1 MSAVNIP
8 EDEVLAVLD
17 AVDRGEVTTLEADRT
32 ACEAGYCGDFWFTL
46 SNGWR
51 VAIYNDCNEWDY
63 VSHVVAA
70 DGRECRPWEGVFTPA
85 PLPPEYERVRDW
97 KPSGYES
104 AMRAWGITE

>member
-1 MSAVNIP
+1 MNIP

-17 AVDRGEVTTLEADRT
+17 AMDRGKVTTLEADRA
-32 ACEAGYCGDFWFTL
+32 ACAAGYCGDFWFTL

-51 VAIYNDCNEWDY
+51 VAVFNDCDEWDH
-63 VSHVVAA
+63 VSHVIAT
-70 DGRECRPWEGVFTPA
+70 DGRECRPWRDSFSDA
-85 PLPPEYERVRDW
+85 LPPEYERVREW